1 MKKLPCIL
9 GIALSNIYFSA
20 GATIESVLENEAP
33 TPTMHQLINDNL
45 SNYVYETAMDL
56 LGSEENRNIHVDTS
70 NIDPRITIPECLEG
84 FRYDVNKDDLSKSN
98 FSVRVACESQDWYTY
113 TAVKLSYTQSVV
125 VTNGTLSPNTVLT
138 KNHLR
143 IEEIDISNV
152 HHTGYRNIEE
162 LIGAKL
168 KYRVRDGQTIKAK
181 MLCYVCEGD
190 RITIAARL
198 GGMQVKTS
206 GIAKEDGT
214 LGETI
219 EVMNTRSKKSVF
231 AQVHSVQEVVVSL

>member
-9 GIALSNIYFSA
+9 GIALSNICLNTNAS
-20 GATIESVLENEAP
+20 IESVLESE
-33 TPTMHQLINDNL
+33 TSVIGVHQLISENL
-45 SNYVYETAMDL
+45 SNYVYETVIDL
-56 LGSEENRNIHVDTS
+56 NGLEENRNIHVETS
-70 NIDPRITIPECLEG
+70 SIDPRISIPECLEG
-84 FRYDVNKDDLSKSN
+84 FRFDVSEKEILKNN

-113 TAVKLSYTQSVV
+113 TTVKVSYTQSVV

-138 KNHLR
+138 KSHLR

-152 HHTGYRNIEE
+152 HYTGYRNIEE

-168 KYRVRDGQTIKAK
+168 KYRVRDGQTIKTK

-198 GGMQVKTS
+198 GGMQVKTT

-231 AQVHSVQEVVVSL
+231 AQVHSVQEVIVSL